1 MVENSSSGGSSM
13 PSAPARSD
21 DPAWAHGQVVVG
33 AKNSSICVHCSKR
46 INGGGITRLKYH
58 LAGIKGQVE
67 ACKKVPPD
75 VIWKMKQLIEDLTI
89 EKEKR
94 KRLRIDIENSQS
106 LSNDEVEEG
115 DSANPTLSDIGS
127 QANKRLTMQGT
138 SANRKKMTSFVPRNT
153 PNSQPSIKSA
163 MPSFSK
169 QKEVTRGLLSTITR
183 LVPDCDTQDVISG
196 QLEEYKKAT
205 GDFGMPLAIR
215 QREKL
220 NPEPSLL
227 DGDDISWE
235 TIEAP
240 LSTLTLEDEETCFDE
255 ENIELGGNNQLL
267 ECLVDDLPYIP
278 PQDQDPYFYVND
290 GDDV

>member
-1 MVENSSSGGSSM
+1 MAENSSSGGSSM
-13 PSAPARSD
+13 ASAPARSD

-33 AKNSSICVHCSKR
+33 AKNSCICVHCSKR
-46 INGGGITRLKYH
+46 INGDGITRLKYH

-75 VIWKMKQLIEDLTI
+75 VKWQMKQLIEDLTM

-94 KRLRIDIENSQS
+94 KRLRIDIGNSQS

-115 DSANPTLSDIGS
+115 DSVNPTSSDIGS
-127 QANKRLTMQGT
+127 QAK
-138 SANRKKMTSFVPRNT
+138 
-153 PNSQPSIKSA
+153 
-163 MPSFSK
+163 
-169 QKEVTRGLLSTITR
+169 
-183 LVPDCDTQDVISG
+183 
-196 QLEEYKKAT
+196 
-205 GDFGMPLAIR
+205 
-215 QREKL
+215 
-220 NPEPSLL
+220 PSLL

-255 ENIELGGNNQLL
+255 ENIELGGNDQLL
-267 ECLVDDLPYIP
+267 ECLVDDFPYIP